1 MKKRLLSLSL
11 ALAMAVGLLAGCGD
25 SGKNTGTND
34 GSSSNSS
41 TSTSTP
47 STTVKKSSWKVT
59 CPWAPS
65 GVAAMVS
72 QKAASKSTEYSDA
85 ITLVAE
91 AIKGD
96 AATVNTWVMDTK
108 ANDPELVF
116 VGEGLLSIT
125 SIIDP
130 AKMKFTAEDF
140 AYVENLYSSIF
151 VLSASADLN
160 IKTIADLEAHVAAG
174 NEISVA
180 VNGAT
185 SSEAFLAAALFGK
198 MGAGDKLKLTPYQS
212 AAEAAQ
218 AVAKGE
224 TQFAVSHQSQILE
237 TYQQG
242 GVTIP
247 CAFDEKALEHGPFA
261 GVEGVGEKGYPYF
274 RNRCFIM
281 ARAGT
286 DEATVA
292 ALKELY
298 GKILAD
304 EEVAAWL
311 QDTMLLEVD
320 PMSQEDVDTVAR
332 LPYSMVISDS
342 LYGVSD
348 CPHPRLYGSFP
359 KIIREYVR
367 ERGVLTMEEAVK
379 KMTLLPA
386 KRLSLDGRGMIK
398 EGYHADLN
406 VFDPAKVRDY
416 AVYENPKQLCSGFQ
430 MIMVDGTVAVS
441 NDRILKRNCG
451 SVIKL

>member
-1 MKKRLLSLSL
+1 MKKRIASLLL
-11 ALAMAVGLLAGCGD
+11 AGLMVVGLLAGCGD

-160 IKTIADLEAHVAAG
+160 IKTIADLEAYVAAG

-320 PMSQEDVDTVAR
+320 PMSQEDVDAHVENVKNIVNEYKDIVA
-332 LPYSMVISDS
+332 
-342 LYGVSD
+342 G
-348 CPHPRLYGSFP
+348 
-359 KIIREYVR
+359 
-367 ERGVLTMEEAVK
+367 
-379 KMTLLPA
+379 
-386 KRLSLDGRGMIK
+386 
-398 EGYHADLN
+398 
-406 VFDPAKVRDY
+406 
-416 AVYENPKQLCSGFQ
+416 
-430 MIMVDGTVAVS
+430 
-441 NDRILKRNCG
+441 
-451 SVIKL
+451 